1 MDKDKIIEKLKVD
14 KNYYGLYGKRY
25 LSNSDLKSLKSES
38 TAREFRAPK
47 KYTIAEMVNFEKGK
61 YFHQLMLEP
70 DKAKDFPIVEYLTR
84 NATGYKNYIQ
94 DRGIDL
100 ALKESE
106 AKEIK
111 DLADWVLD
119 PKSEYGSEIV
129 RALLNNP
136 IAIKEQPAIAEI
148 HGHMF
153 KGKADLITLDID
165 GQYVIIDLKTTA
177 KNTNDIN
184 LWTMRDYNYHTQCY
198 LYKELY
204 GMDFKFIFFGKKQK
218 VHWSGDIYYDIEE
231 ITPSEDTI
239 EKGKMEVMK
248 ALANYE
254 KFFGEGATH
263 DVRKSYTRRVI

>member
-1 MDKDKIIEKLKVD
+1 MDRDKIIEKLKD
-14 KNYYGLYGKRY
+14 DNHYYGLYGKRY

-47 KYTIAEMVNFEKGK
+47 KYTIAEMVNLEKGK

-70 DKAKDFPIVEYLTR
+70 DKAKDFPIVDYLTR

-106 AKEIK
+106 AQEIK
-111 DLADWVLD
+111 DLVDWVLD

-153 KGKADLITLDID
+153 KGKADLITLDVD
-165 GQYVIIDLKTTA
+165 GQYVIIDLKTTGSNPSEMN
-177 KNTNDIN
+177 KFR
-184 LWTMRDYNYHTQCY
+184 MRDFGYDTQCY
-198 LYKELY
+198 LYKELF

-218 VHWSGDIYYDIEE
+218 VNESGEIYYDIEE
-231 ITPSEDTI
+231 ITPSEETI
-239 EKGKMEVMK
+239 ENGKMAVMN
-248 ALANYE
+248 ALANYD